1 MSVDVEEVELM
12 TWEDIVPDYH
22 RFASYLIAANT
33 MGMMKVRGL
42 CYTAMVFLNYMAREG
57 IERSLPGG
65 ANVVDRHFSNR
76 KEAPSKPFIE
86 PVAKLI

>member
-1 MSVDVEEVELM
+1 MQGAETMSVDVEEVELM

-57 IERSLPGG
+57 IERPLPEG
-65 ANVVDRHFSNR
+65 ANVVDRH
-76 KEAPSKPFIE
+76 
-86 PVAKLI
+86 